1 MNTKSRAA
9 KRGFF
14 SGHPELFKPPLTKD
28 IRPYEAQN
36 AAYKQR
42 GVWKWPQLQ
51 SRKFQLTEVF
61 PT

>member
-42 GVWKWPQLQ
+42 GV
-51 SRKFQLTEVF
+51 
-61 PT
+61 